1 MKISEVFTKEALTPA
16 EDKLIDLQ
24 SALTQAR
31 SITKN
36 IKYVDTHIEILA
48 GLGTLADQHGI
59 ELDKY
64 DSDAV
69 LSAKNNLESAC
80 YQLEEVFEDAVRDA
94 QNQIDL
100 IDLEQE
106 EEKYGR

>member
-1 MKISEVFTKEALTPA
+1 MNISEIFTKEALTPA

-31 SITKN
+31 SITKG
-36 IKYVDTHIEILA
+36 IKYVDEHINILA
-48 GLGTLADQHGI
+48 RLGTLADEHGI

-69 LSAKNNLESAC
+69 LTAKNNLESAC
-80 YQLEEVFEDAVRDA
+80 YELEGVFEDAIRDA

-100 IDLEQE
+100 EQE
-106 EEKYGR
+106 EEEYGR